1 MCVEHSEAI
10 VLHNAQFGLKIFFFR
25 NKMKFGSTS
34 WPVKN
39 KYIRNYKRSQSLSE
53 GSDSRNTVMRI
64 PWEKWPN
71 TLSTGGKNDQT
82 PYLQAGKMTNALS
95 TGGKN
100 DQTPY
105 LQAGTVTKRP
115 IYRREK
121 WPNALSTGG
130 KKWPTRYLQAGKMTN
145 ALSTGGNCDQT
156 RYLQAGNDQSP
167 YLQRRESI
175 LPSAPA
181 DMNIIFWSNIS
192 IDSSLIVST
201 KYHLGFLKLSLK
213 RGVL

>member
-34 WPVKN
+34 WPVEN
-39 KYIRNYKRSQSLSE
+39 KYLRNYKRRQSLSE

-82 PYLQAGKMTNALS
+82 RYLQAGKMTKRPIYRRELWPNALS

-100 DQTPY
+100 DQRAIYWREKWPNALSTGGK
-105 LQAGTVTKRP
+105 LTKRP

-130 KKWPTRYLQAGKMTN
+130 KN
-145 ALSTGGNCDQT
+145 DQT
-156 RYLQAGNDQSP
+156 RYLQAGTVTNHLIYRDGKAFYQAHR
-167 YLQRRESI
+167 LI
-175 LPSAPA
+175 
-181 DMNIIFWSNIS
+181 WIS
-192 IDSSLIVST
+192 YFEVI
-201 KYHLGFLKLSLK
+201 YQ
-213 RGVL
+213 